1 MAEQGLAAVVLAA
14 LVAEGVR
21 RSDWAAAE
29 RRFSRRLADAL
40 WLGAWL
46 GGALLLGNLLR
57 SPASDFSALAAA
69 NTLAFAALSG
79 AALSRLSATGRCVDR
94 LRAPSQLHAMATSC
108 AEPVLPARDPARV
121 FLPDLESLRGIAI
134 GLVLIGHVI
143 GAVNLGEVRGWV
155 SVPAAIFIAGHTGVT
170 LFFVLSGYLVS
181 RPFLTEG
188 RAVSVGHYFTR
199 RAVRILPLYVPTVLL
214 TAAFVAQRWT
224 DLWRAVPHLLFLP
237 PGSPLAP
244 PLLTN
249 TQPPLGLSGQWWSL
263 STEVQF
269 YLVLPVIAWLLS
281 SRRSH
286 LASAA
291 LAIGWLAAYVALLRG
306 DFRLG
311 STAHFGAL
319 LSLLTRAP
327 AFAAG
332 AALAWVELRY
342 GEALRH
348 ALASRSWLRAGGS
361 DLALVAVVLGLGLL
375 LRAVVHDGYTY
386 WEERCNPWHVA
397 EATLWCSMM
406 ALLRFAPLR
415 LRPLLVN
422 APLGTL
428 GRISYSLYLIHLP
441 VIWALLSRDI
451 SAHILGR
458 GLTGQLTLA
467 VMLVIASLGVAVV
480 TYRVVEH
487 PVLHWKRRVTV

>member
-1 MAEQGLAAVVLAA
+1 M
-14 LVAEGVR
+14 
-21 RSDWAAAE
+21 
-29 RRFSRRLADAL
+29 
-40 WLGAWL
+40 
-46 GGALLLGNLLR
+46 
-57 SPASDFSALAAA
+57 
-69 NTLAFAALSG
+69 ALS
-79 AALSRLSATGRCVDR
+79 S
-94 LRAPSQLHAMATSC
+94 
-108 AEPVLPARDPARV
+108 AEPALPARDLARV
-121 FLPDLESLRGIAI
+121 ILPDLESLRGIAI

-143 GAVNLGEVRGWV
+143 AAVNLGEVRGWV
-155 SVPAAIFIAGHTGVT
+155 SVPAALFIAGHTGVT

-181 RPFLTEG
+181 RPFLTAG
-188 RAVSVGHYFTR
+188 RAASIGQYFAK
-199 RAVRILPLYVPTVLL
+199 RAMRILPLYVPTVLL
-214 TAAFVAQRWT
+214 TTVFVAQRWS

-237 PGSPLAP
+237 PGCPLAP

-281 SRRSH
+281 SRRSR

-291 LAIGWLAAYVALLRG
+291 LAIGWLVAYVALLRG
-306 DFRLG
+306 DFQLG
-311 STAHFGAL
+311 IAAQFGAL

-342 GEALRH
+342 GGPLRD
-348 ALASRSWLRAGGS
+348 ALAKRPWLRAGGS
-361 DLALVAVVLGLGLL
+361 DLALIAIVLGLGLL
-375 LRAVVHDGYTY
+375 LRAVVHDGYAY
-386 WEERCNPWHVA
+386 WELRCNPWHVA
-397 EATLWCSMM
+397 EATLWCSLM

-441 VIWALLSRDI
+441 VIWALLTRGTS
-451 SAHILGR
+451 SYLLGR
-458 GLTGQLTLA
+458 GPTGQLTLA
-467 VMLVIASLGVAVV
+467 VVMVIVSLGIALV
-480 TYRVVEH
+480 TYRLVES
-487 PVLHWKRRVTV
+487 PAQNWKRRLAVPDQRVQDGRTRLPFASLDRSARFPFSALAKPRRSLRG